1 MCYFIISYY
10 MYIHNRDFFLIFMY
24 ICYYKLY
31 LYKPFVWKAS
41 FQRREDVQTRYRQS
55 APANW
60 WLIKFWSGCWCAC
73 AVRFYV
79 RYAVSLGPFSVSR
92 KGCVVANPTT
102 GRRYFFI
109 SVAIGGITL
118 CAWPLLFV
126 FVRTCNA
133 RRPWYAGTNYFTPA
147 RAVYAVVILCVL
159 SWDIG
164 HQSVD
169 DTAFRSYYLIYL
181 HIYIARGCDPT
192 KSPKGASGTLWLWS
206 CFSFGQIFIFFIC
219 GAIAM
224 WICEYSSF
232 RSSWQQ
238 WKTDNLSTDFINSS
252 AAVNDHGNA
261 LSYVIRDNLYYAFC
275 VIKFSY

>member
-169 DTAFRSYYLIYL
+169 DTAFRSYYLIYS
-181 HIYIARGCDPT
+181 HIYIYRARVRSDQITQRCIGHFMALVVFFFWSDIHIFYLWCDRHVD
-192 KSPKGASGTLWLWS
+192 LW
-206 CFSFGQIFIFFIC
+206 IFVVSI
-219 GAIAM
+219 
-224 WICEYSSF
+224 
-232 RSSWQQ
+232 
-238 WKTDNLSTDFINSS
+238 KLT
-252 AAVNDHGNA
+252 AVEDG
-261 LSYVIRDNLYYAFC
+261 
-275 VIKFSY
+275 